1 MKKSYLKIASLILI
15 TLFISNAFSAG
26 VNAQTKRRTTTKKP
40 ALKSRTTATDT
51 TIVADGTELKVR
63 LNNEISSKTARVGD
77 KFTATV
83 INPSRYEEATVRGHV
98 SSIRKSGKVKG
109 RTTMNL
115 AFDRIELRE
124 GRGGVMHG
132 QLIRVYGGDSDQ
144 VDEEGQV
151 QSESRGKQT
160 IKRSGIGAAAG
171 AILGGIIG
179 GGKGAAIGL
188 ILGGAGGAGSLYVE
202 GSKELRLEPG
212 TEMLIRVTRR

>member
-1 MKKSYLKIASLILI
+1 MNKNYLKIASLILI
-15 TLFISNAFSAG
+15 TIIFSSVSSG
-26 VNAQTKRRTTTKKP
+26 VTYAQTKRKTTTRKP

-51 TIVADGTELKVR
+51 TIIAAGTELKIR
-63 LNNEISSKTARVGD
+63 LNDELSSKSSRVGD

-83 INPSRYEEATVRGHV
+83 LNPSRYEEATVRGHI
-98 SSIRKSGKVKG
+98 SSIRKSGKVNG

-124 GRGGVMHG
+124 GRSGVMRG

-151 QSESRGKQT
+151 RSGSRGKQT
-160 IKRSGIGAAAG
+160 LKRSGIGAAAG

-202 GSKELRLEPG
+202 GSKELKLDPG
-212 TEMLIRVTRR
+212 TEMLVRVTSR